1 MVLCLKARESRSPPS
16 LESLQNP
23 SQQTTKAPPKSGAF
37 CVQNTSARGG
47 GVTVPAQRW
56 HYCDRR
62 SGTSS
67 ASMTRQP
74 ADYSLHRFGRV
85 PPDKG
90 SCRTDLVNEGASLY
104 QAVRKLALRFAMPSA
119 REVAAGCHA
128 PMRQSDLALRTHA
141 SAPRPL
147 RSFLDQVSRRNVAP
161 DPLEGEDAV
170 RSMRVCR
177 TATDFLKPSTRESH
191 RWQVELPRKLS
202 PSRSDDGRTSARTS
216 VRPYVFS

>member
-1 MVLCLKARESRSPPS
+1 MIVIQKYRPVHEKQASSTWWLWRSAQNPIPFRTRPLNTSAPMVLCLKARESRSPPS

-67 ASMTRQP
+67 ASMTRPP

-85 PPDKG
+85 PADNG
-90 SCRTDLVNEGASLY
+90 SCRTDLVNEETMALPSGSL
-104 QAVRKLALRFAMPSA
+104 L
-119 REVAAGCHA
+119 
-128 PMRQSDLALRTHA
+128 
-141 SAPRPL
+141 
-147 RSFLDQVSRRNVAP
+147 
-161 DPLEGEDAV
+161 
-170 RSMRVCR
+170 
-177 TATDFLKPSTRESH
+177 
-191 RWQVELPRKLS
+191 
-202 PSRSDDGRTSARTS
+202 
-216 VRPYVFS
+216 